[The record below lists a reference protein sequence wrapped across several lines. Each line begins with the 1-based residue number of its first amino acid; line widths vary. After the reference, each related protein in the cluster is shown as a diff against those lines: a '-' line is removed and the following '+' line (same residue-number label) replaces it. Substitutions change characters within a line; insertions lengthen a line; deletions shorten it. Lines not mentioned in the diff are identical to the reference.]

1 MPISLESFKKYGN
14 KDLKMPY
21 ERKKVE
27 TFTIDARNRIAS
39 VRVVTDRD
47 CTCWRFVIQHDWIQA
62 LTNIRNEAALG
73 FPSKDSSKTQV
84 YQAALQKNTSLI
96 TIQLLF
102 KELL

>member
-1 MPISLESFKKYGN
+1 MVCTMPISLESFKKYGN

-47 CTCWRFVIQHDWIQA
+47 CTC
-62 LTNIRNEAALG
+62 
-73 FPSKDSSKTQV
+73 
-84 YQAALQKNTSLI
+84 
-96 TIQLLF
+96 
-102 KELL
+102 